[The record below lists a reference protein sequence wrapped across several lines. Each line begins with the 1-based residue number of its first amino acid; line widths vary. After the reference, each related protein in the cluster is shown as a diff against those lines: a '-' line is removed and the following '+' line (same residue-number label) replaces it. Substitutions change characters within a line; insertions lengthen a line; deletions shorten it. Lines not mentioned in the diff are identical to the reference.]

1 MSSAN
6 GNRILRLIIIDSDRR
21 MRVAVRQHLGDRGT
35 RVIGEADDL
44 KTGSRLVR
52 GLQPDVVIMELPP
65 NASETVDAIK
75 QIKDELPDTVIILSS
90 PESSPQL
97 IMNCIRAGAQ
107 EFISRPIEG
116 SELDRAMEHA
126 RKLAERRMTAS
137 RKRGTVLSIFASK
150 GGVGATSMVTN
161 LGVAL
166 CEQVD
171 ASVVLVDLSFHMG
184 DLGLMFDQ
192 PPKYGLTDAFHN
204 GALDESKLR
213 SIVATHSS
221 GAHLLTLVT
230 SPEMSDDVTSD
241 HVIELIGTLSTMYDY
256 VLVDIGRHLD
266 DRTVEVLELSDAI
279 IVMAALD
286 IPTIRNVSRYLDI
299 FERLEI
305 DPGKTHLVVNR
316 FHKRSRVN
324 LKDIEQALGVETF
337 WAIPNDYDAMSLAI
351 DQGIPAVIESPKSK
365 VAQSYKDLAIH
376 LSERLHQ
383 SHEPLETT
391 AN

>member
-6 GNRILRLIIIDSDRR
+6 GNRILRLIIIDSDRG
-21 MRVAVRQHLGDRGT
+21 MRVAVRQHLGEQGA
-35 RVIGEADDL
+35 RVIGEADDI

-52 GLQPDVVIMELPP
+52 GLQPDVVLMELPA
-65 NASETVDAIK
+65 NATETVEAIK
-75 QIKDELPDTVIILSS
+75 AMKDELPETVIILSS
-90 PESSPQL
+90 PDSSPQL

-107 EFISRPIEG
+107 EFISRPVDG
-116 SELDRAMEHA
+116 TELDRAMEHV
-126 RKLAERRMTAS
+126 RKLSERRVSTI
-137 RKRGTVLSIFASK
+137 RKRGTVVSVFASK
-150 GGVGATSMVTN
+150 GGVGATCMATN

-166 CEQVD
+166 TEQVD
-171 ASVVLVDLSFHMG
+171 ASTVLVDLSFHLG

-192 PPKYGLTDAFHN
+192 PPKYGLTDAIHN
-204 GALDESKLR
+204 GAVDESKLR
-213 SIVATHSS
+213 SIVTTHSS

-230 SPEMSDDVTSD
+230 SPEMSDEVTSD

-256 VLVDIGRHLD
+256 VIVDIGRHLD

-279 IVMAALD
+279 MIMAALD

-305 DPGKTHLVVNR
+305 DAGKVHLVVNR

-337 WAIPNDYDAMSLAI
+337 WTVPNDYDAMSLSI
-351 DQGIPAVIESPKSK
+351 DQGVPAVIESPKSK
-365 VAQSYKDLAIH
+365 VAQSYKDLAVH
-376 LSERLHQ
+376 LSERLQQ
-383 SHEPLETT
+383 SHMPLETT